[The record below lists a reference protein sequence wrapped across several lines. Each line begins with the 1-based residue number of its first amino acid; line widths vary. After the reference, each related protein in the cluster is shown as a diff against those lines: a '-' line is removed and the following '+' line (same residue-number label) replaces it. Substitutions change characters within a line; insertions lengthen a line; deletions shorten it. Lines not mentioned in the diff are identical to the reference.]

1 MYNNMQTSIAMSKS
15 FKKKFKKAKLQ
26 AQYELKKELTDED
39 FIRLMMKRL
48 LYKRIQGSA
57 IGGKMVAYEM

>member
-26 AQYELKKELTDED
+26 AQYELKKDFLSDEA
-39 FIRLMMKRL
+39 FIKKMMVLVQFVDYSQKYEFRH
-48 LYKRIQGSA
+48 IQS
-57 IGGKMVAYEM
+57 